1 MEVSL
6 ESSDY
11 RSFYIP
17 CPEENRLNRT
27 LEDWTRRR
35 FLELSGAAAAG
46 SALRLSALAQ
56 TQSPH
61 PEPAGMPPP
70 GVITGGV
77 RPLLESNVARPLR
90 YTPGNGEFVIRN
102 GREYFNRPIYGP
114 ISSFRVD
121 AGDLPEFSLYL
132 RGHGG
137 NLKLGI
143 LAGSASKWCAAA
155 DVVVARYRPGR
166 MIYEVRDALLGNGT
180 LTLELLTANPGS
192 GLLLKAQ
199 SENIPAGVSLA
210 WAFAGASGRKGR
222 RNGDIGCEVQPV
234 AQFFQVRAEECND
247 NRYWL
252 DTETADSRPA
262 SRLSSPAGELLLT
275 FPEGSTLQV
284 RSFDDWGHSPLGGAP
299 PANAAPHQPI
309 LSGSCR
315 LTSTAQYLTVQ
326 VIEAAAHNEGTDP
339 DVAFAARSREVAAI
353 ADTLRFDTPDAYLNA
368 VAPALAV
375 AAEAIWDP
383 LDGCVMHGAVAWRVA
398 LVGWRGPYVFDAIGQ
413 HERTRANL
421 RHWLAKQNVSAIT
434 TGDPATGPADPDQR
448 LARKEGLLHSNGD
461 LSNNHYDM
469 NLVFIDVL
477 LRHLRWTG
485 DLEFAREIWPALQR
499 HLAWEHRLF
508 RREFTGA
515 NGEKLPLYEA
525 YAAIWASD
533 NLQYSGGGTAHGSA
547 YNLFAHRAA
556 AEIARLLQENA
567 TPYEAEA
574 NLIDKAMQQLLWL
587 PWQGALAE
595 SKDLLGPQTVY
606 SNPALWTVYHTID
619 SEAVTS
625 QQAWQMAAE
634 RLHTSRHIPV
644 RGEGVPPG
652 EWFMLSCSDWL
663 PYMWSLNLLL
673 LAENAHMALAM
684 WQAGMADEAFTLLK
698 SNLLDSLYRG
708 LCPGDFHMTSD
719 LDVHRQE
726 AQRDFG
732 DPIGITSRALIEGLF
747 GVQPDLLGG
756 RITLRPGF
764 PSEWDH
770 ASLTHKDFDFA
781 WSRSGNSESYSFTS
795 RLPRAVPVTLRLRA
809 RTTQLPTLSGAEG
822 AHAAF
827 DATAVGSPMLV
838 VSLPAANSFHLTLQW
853 HGEASPAVAA
863 VRSYRLH
870 EPLELPRGI
879 APAQIEDPQQCL
891 TAGRVAAE
899 GVHTVFAK
907 MKQGE
912 CMWSLPITF
921 RVEAPTLKLLPVP
934 RAQSGSQMEPVALPL
949 DNQLT
954 TIFTRGYTEPR
965 SPFCSLSIPDTLLG
979 GWANIGEP
987 IPIDDAGLRAANGVL
1002 QTSIGVP
1009 FRTPAGATPNCA
1021 FLSYFKPDPTAI
1033 TAPLSGH
1040 ARGLYLLLT
1049 GTTLPQ
1055 CSHIDHA
1062 TVTASYSD
1070 GGTAKLALRN
1080 PETWWPIEQD
1090 YLLDDYLFIN
1100 DAPLPPRVDLRS
1112 GATRIL
1118 DPVAFK
1124 GKGRNVPGGAATI
1137 LHLPLDPARELR
1149 SLKIEV
1155 ELYGIVV
1162 AVLAAT
1168 LER

>member
-1 MEVSL
+1 
-6 ESSDY
+6 
-11 RSFYIP
+11 
-17 CPEENRLNRT
+17 
-27 LEDWTRRR
+27 
-35 FLELSGAAAAG
+35 
-46 SALRLSALAQ
+46 
-56 TQSPH
+56 
-61 PEPAGMPPP
+61 MPPP
-70 GVITGGV
+70 GVITGGI

-90 YTPGNGEFVIRN
+90 YTPSDGEFVIRN
-102 GREYFNRPIYGP
+102 GREFFNRPIYGP

-132 RGHGG
+132 PGHGG

-143 LAGSASKWCAAA
+143 LAGSASKWCAVA
-155 DVVVARYRPGR
+155 DEVVARYRPGR
-166 MIYEVRDALLGNGT
+166 MIYEIRDALLGHGK

-192 GLLLKAQ
+192 GLLLKATGEQ
-199 SENIPAGVSLA
+199 VPAGVLLA

-247 NRYWL
+247 NHYWL
-252 DTETADSRPA
+252 DTETPDSRP
-262 SRLSSPAGELLLT
+262 SGRLSSPAGEFLLT
-275 FPEGSTLQV
+275 FPEDSTLQLQ
-284 RSFDDWGHSPLGGAP
+284 SFDVWGHAPLGSASV
-299 PANAAPHQPI
+299 ANAAPQQPI
-309 LSGSCR
+309 LAGSCR
-315 LTSTAQYLTVQ
+315 LTGAAQHLTVQ
-326 VIEAAAHNEGTDP
+326 VIEAAAHNEGPDP
-339 DVAFAARSREVAAI
+339 DVAFAARSREVAVI
-353 ADTLRFDTPDAYLNA
+353 ADTLRFDTPDPYLNA
-368 VAPALAV
+368 AAPALAV

-383 LDGCVMHGAVAWRVA
+383 HQGCVMHGAVAWRVA

-421 RHWLAKQNVSAIT
+421 RHWLRKQNVSPVT
-434 TGDPATGPADPDQR
+434 TNDPATGPADTGER

-485 DLEFAREIWPALQR
+485 NREFAREIWPALQQ

-508 RREFTGA
+508 RREFTSA
-515 NGEKLPLYEA
+515 KGEKLPLYEA

-556 AEIARLLQENA
+556 AQIARLLHEDS

-574 NLIDKAMQQLLWL
+574 ALIDKAMQQLLWL
-587 PWQGALAE
+587 PQQGALAE
-595 SKDLLGPQTVY
+595 AKDLYGPQTVY
-606 SNPALWTVYHTID
+606 NNPALWTVYHAID
-619 SEAVTS
+619 SEAVTPR
-625 QQAWQMAAE
+625 QAWQMAAE
-634 RLHTSRHIPV
+634 RLHTLRHVPV
-644 RGEGVPPG
+644 RGAGVPAG
-652 EWFMLSCSDWL
+652 EWFMLACSDWL

-747 GVQPDLLGG
+747 GVQPDLLDG

-770 ASLTHKDFDFA
+770 ASLTHRDFDFA
-781 WSRSGNSESYSFTS
+781 WKRSGESESYTFTS
-795 RLPRAVPVTLRLRA
+795 RMPRAVPVTLRLRA
-809 RTTQLPTLSGAEG
+809 RTTQLPTLSGVAG
-822 AHAAF
+822 AHVTF
-827 DATAVGSPMLV
+827 DAGAVGSPMLV
-838 VSLPAANSFHLTLQW
+838 VSLPSTTSFHLALQW
-853 HGEASPAVAA
+853 HGEAPIAAPAL
-863 VRSYRLH
+863 RSYPPQV
-870 EPLELPRGI
+870 PLELPRGVTL
-879 APAQIEDPQQCL
+879 AQIDDPQVCL
-891 TAGRVAAE
+891 AEGRVAE
-899 GVHTVFAK
+899 DGVHTVFAK
-907 MKQGE
+907 MRQGE
-912 CMWSLPITF
+912 CRWSLPISF
-921 RVEAPTLKLLPVP
+921 RIEPDAQNFPPVP
-934 RAQSGSQMEPVALPL
+934 HAESGSQLEPVALPL
-949 DNQLT
+949 DQQVT
-954 TIFTRGYTEPR
+954 TIFTRRYVEPR

-1009 FRTPAGATPNCA
+1009 FHTPASAAPNCA

-1033 TAPLSGH
+1033 TSPVSGR

-1055 CSHIDHA
+1055 CSHMDHA
-1062 TVTASYSD
+1062 TLTVSYSD

-1100 DAPLPPRVDLRS
+1100 DAPLPQRVDLRS
-1112 GATRIL
+1112 GKTRIL

-1124 GKGRNVPGGAATI
+1124 GNGRDVPGGAATI
-1137 LHLPLDPARELR
+1137 LHIPLDPARELH

>member
-1 MEVSL
+1 MRLIPRCEETRL
-6 ESSDY
+6 Y
-11 RSFYIP
+11 RA
-17 CPEENRLNRT
+17 

-35 FLELSGAAAAG
+35 FLELSSAAAAG
-46 SALRLSALAQ
+46 SALRLSALSQ
-56 TQSPH
+56 TSLPK

-70 GVITGGV
+70 GVITGGI
-77 RPLLESNVARPLR
+77 RPLLESNMARPLR
-90 YTPGNGEFVIRN
+90 YTPVDRSFVIRN
-102 GREYFNRPIYGP
+102 GREFFNRPIYGP

-132 RGHGG
+132 PGHGG

-143 LAGSASKWCAAA
+143 LAGADSKWCAAA
-155 DVVVARYRPGR
+155 DEVIARYRPGR
-166 MIYEVRDALLGNGT
+166 MIYEIRDGLLGKGT
-180 LTLELLTANPGS
+180 LTLELLTAGTGS

-199 SENIPAGVSLA
+199 GEDVPAGVSLA
-210 WAFAGASGRKGR
+210 WAFGGASGNKGR

-234 AQFFQVRAEECND
+234 AQLFQVRAEECAD
-247 NRYWL
+247 NHYSL
-252 DTETADSRPA
+252 DDTAAHPA
-262 SRLSSPAGELLLT
+262 ARLRSPAGELLLT
-275 FPEGSTLQV
+275 FPADATLSI
-284 RSFDDWGHSPLGGAP
+284 RSFDAWGLAPQTASATVASPVEPILTGHSKFRGA
-299 PANAAPHQPI
+299 
-309 LSGSCR
+309 
-315 LTSTAQYLTVQ
+315 AQYLTVQ
-326 VIEAAAHNEGTDP
+326 VESAALAGDDDP
-339 DVAFAARSREVAAI
+339 GVAFAARSREIEAMASS
-353 ADTLRFDTPDAYLNA
+353 LHFDTPDPFLNA

-383 LDGCVMHGAVAWRVA
+383 HQGCVMHGAVAWRVA

-413 HERTRANL
+413 HDRTRTNL
-421 RHWLAKQNVSAIT
+421 RHWLAKQNVSPVT
-434 TGDPATGPADPDQR
+434 TGDPATGPADPGER
-448 LARKEGLLHSNGD
+448 LARKEDLLHSNGD

-508 RREFTGA
+508 RREFAGA
-515 NGEKLPLYEA
+515 SGEKLPLYEA

-556 AEIARLLQENA
+556 AEIARLLHEDP

-574 NLIDKAMQQLLWL
+574 ALIDKAMQQLLWL
-587 PWQGALAE
+587 PQQGALAE
-595 SKDLLGPQTVY
+595 AKDLYGPQTVY
-606 SNPALWTVYHTID
+606 NNPALWTVYHTID
-619 SEAVTS
+619 SEAAAP

-634 RLHTSRHIPV
+634 RLHTLRNVPV
-644 RGEGVPPG
+644 RGAGVPPG

-708 LCPGDFHMTSD
+708 LCPGAFHMTSD

-756 RITLRPGF
+756 HITLRPGF
-764 PSEWDH
+764 PSEWDR

-781 WSRSGNSESYSFTS
+781 WSRSGESESYSFTS
-795 RLPRAVPVTLRLRA
+795 RLPHAVPVTLRLRA
-809 RTTQLPTLSGAEG
+809 RTIQLPAVSGAEG
-822 AHAAF
+822 VHVAF
-827 DATAVGSPMLV
+827 DTSAVGSPMLV
-838 VSLPAANSFHLTLQW
+838 VTLPAVASFHLTLHW
-853 HGEASPAVAA
+853 HGEASIAAPA
-863 VRSYRLH
+863 VRSYRLN
-870 EPLELPRGI
+870 EPLALPPGVTL
-879 APAQIEDPQQCL
+879 AQIDDPQQCL
-891 TAGRVAAE
+891 AEDRVATE

-907 MKQGE
+907 VRKGE
-912 CMWSLPITF
+912 CQWSLPITF
-921 RVEAPTLKLLPVP
+921 RVERSALKFLPVP
-934 RAQSGSQMEPVALPL
+934 RAERGSQLEPVALPL
-949 DNQLT
+949 NHQLT
-954 TIFTRGYTEPR
+954 TIFTRRYVEPR
-965 SPFCSLSIPDTLLG
+965 SPFCSLAIPDTLLG

-987 IPIDDAGLRAANGVL
+987 IPIDDAGLRAANGLL
-1002 QTSIGVP
+1002 QTAIGVP
-1009 FRTPAGATPNCA
+1009 FSTPVGSAPNCA
-1021 FLSYFKPDPTAI
+1021 FLSCFKPDPTVI
-1033 TAPLSGH
+1033 TAPLSGR
-1040 ARGLYLLLT
+1040 ARVLYLLLT

-1055 CSHIDHA
+1055 CSRMDHA
-1062 TVTASYSD
+1062 TVTVSYSD

-1090 YLLDDYLFIN
+1090 YLMDDYLFVN

-1112 GATRIL
+1112 GKTRIL
-1118 DPVAFK
+1118 DPVTFK
-1124 GKGRNVPGGAATI
+1124 GAGRNVPGGAATI

>member
-1 MEVSL
+1 
-6 ESSDY
+6 
-11 RSFYIP
+11 
-17 CPEENRLNRT
+17 
-27 LEDWTRRR
+27 
-35 FLELSGAAAAG
+35 
-46 SALRLSALAQ
+46 
-56 TQSPH
+56 
-61 PEPAGMPPP
+61 MPPP
-70 GVITGGV
+70 GVITGGI
-77 RPLLESNVARPLR
+77 RPLLESNVSRPLR
-90 YTPGNGEFVIRN
+90 YTPSDGEFVIRN
-102 GREYFNRPIYGP
+102 GREFFNRPIYGP

-132 RGHGG
+132 PGHGG

-143 LAGSASKWCAAA
+143 LAGSASKWCAVA
-155 DVVVARYRPGR
+155 DEVVARYRPGR
-166 MIYEVRDALLGNGT
+166 MIYEIRDALLGHGK

-192 GLLLKAQ
+192 GLLLKATGEQ
-199 SENIPAGVSLA
+199 VPAGVLLA

-247 NRYWL
+247 NHYWL
-252 DTETADSRPA
+252 DTETPDSRP
-262 SRLSSPAGELLLT
+262 SGRLSSPAGEFLLT
-275 FPEGSTLQV
+275 FPEDSTLQLQ
-284 RSFDDWGHSPLGGAP
+284 SFDVWGHAPLGSASV
-299 PANAAPHQPI
+299 ANAAPQQPI
-309 LSGSCR
+309 LAGSCR
-315 LTSTAQYLTVQ
+315 LTGAAQHLTVQ
-326 VIEAAAHNEGTDP
+326 VIEAAAHNEGPDP
-339 DVAFAARSREVAAI
+339 DVAFAARSREVAVI
-353 ADTLRFDTPDAYLNA
+353 ADTLRFDTPDPYLNA
-368 VAPALAV
+368 AAPALAV

-383 LDGCVMHGAVAWRVA
+383 HQGCVMHGAVAWRVA

-421 RHWLAKQNVSAIT
+421 RHWLRKQNVSPVT
-434 TGDPATGPADPDQR
+434 TNDPATGPADTGER

-485 DLEFAREIWPALQR
+485 DREFAREIWPALQR

-508 RREFTGA
+508 RREFTSA
-515 NGEKLPLYEA
+515 KGEKLPLYEA

-556 AEIARLLQENA
+556 AQIARLLHEDS

-574 NLIDKAMQQLLWL
+574 ALIDKAMQQLLWL
-587 PWQGALAE
+587 PQQGALAE
-595 SKDLLGPQTVY
+595 AKDLYGPQTVY
-606 SNPALWTVYHTID
+606 NNPALWTVYHAID
-619 SEAVTS
+619 SEAVTPR
-625 QQAWQMAAE
+625 QAWQMAAE
-634 RLHTSRHIPV
+634 RLHTLRQVPV

-652 EWFMLSCSDWL
+652 EWFMLACSDWL

-747 GVQPDLLGG
+747 GVQPDLLDG

-770 ASLTHKDFDFA
+770 ASLTHRDFDFA
-781 WSRSGNSESYSFTS
+781 WKRSGESESYTFTS
-795 RLPRAVPVTLRLRA
+795 RMPRAVPVTLRLRA
-809 RTTQLPTLSGAEG
+809 RTTQLPTLSGVAG
-822 AHAAF
+822 AHVTF
-827 DATAVGSPMLV
+827 DAGAVGSPMLV
-838 VSLPAANSFHLTLQW
+838 VTLPAVASFHLTLHW
-853 HGEASPAVAA
+853 HGEASIAAPA
-863 VRSYRLH
+863 VRSYRLN
-870 EPLELPRGI
+870 EPLALPPGVTL
-879 APAQIEDPQQCL
+879 AQIDDPQQCL
-891 TAGRVAAE
+891 AEDRVATE

-907 MKQGE
+907 VRKGE
-912 CMWSLPITF
+912 CQWSLPITF
-921 RVEAPTLKLLPVP
+921 RVERSALKFLPVP
-934 RAQSGSQMEPVALPL
+934 RAERGSQLEPVALPL
-949 DNQLT
+949 NHQLT
-954 TIFTRGYTEPR
+954 TIFTRRYVEPR
-965 SPFCSLSIPDTLLG
+965 SPFCSLAIPDTLLG

-987 IPIDDAGLRAANGVL
+987 IPIDDAGLRAANGLL
-1002 QTSIGVP
+1002 QTAIGVP
-1009 FRTPAGATPNCA
+1009 FSTPEGSAPNCA
-1021 FLSYFKPDPTAI
+1021 FLSCFKPDPTVI
-1033 TAPLSGH
+1033 TAPLSGR
-1040 ARGLYLLLT
+1040 ARVLYLLLT

-1055 CSHIDHA
+1055 CSRMDHA
-1062 TVTASYSD
+1062 TVTVSYSD

-1090 YLLDDYLFIN
+1090 YLMDDYLFVN

-1112 GATRIL
+1112 GKTRIL
-1118 DPVAFK
+1118 DPVTFK
-1124 GKGRNVPGGAATI
+1124 GAGRNVPGGAATI

>member
-1 MEVSL
+1 
-6 ESSDY
+6 
-11 RSFYIP
+11 
-17 CPEENRLNRT
+17 
-27 LEDWTRRR
+27 
-35 FLELSGAAAAG
+35 
-46 SALRLSALAQ
+46 
-56 TQSPH
+56 
-61 PEPAGMPPP
+61 MPPP

-90 YTPGNGEFVIRN
+90 YTPVNGEFVIRN
-102 GREYFNRPIYGP
+102 GGEFFNRPVYGP
-114 ISSFRVD
+114 ISSFRLD

-132 RGHGG
+132 PGHGG

-143 LAGSASKWCAAA
+143 RAGSASKWCAAA
-155 DVVVARYRPGR
+155 DDVVARYRPGR
-166 MIYEVRDALLGNGT
+166 MIYEIRDGLLGKGT

-199 SENIPAGVSLA
+199 GENVTADVSLA

-234 AQFFQVRAEECND
+234 AQFFQVRAEECNE

-252 DTETADSRPA
+252 DTVTADSRPA

-284 RSFDDWGHSPLGGAP
+284 QSFDAWGHAPLGNAS
-299 PANAAPHQPI
+299 PASAAPEQPI
-309 LSGSCR
+309 LAGSCK
-315 LTSTAQYLTVQ
+315 LTAAAQYLTVQ
-326 VIEAAAHNEGTDP
+326 VIEAAAHNEGPDP

-353 ADTLRFDTPDAYLNA
+353 ADTLRFDTPDPYLNA
-368 VAPALAV
+368 AASALAV

-383 LDGCVMHGAVAWRVA
+383 KEGCVMHGAVAWRVA

-413 HERTRANL
+413 HERTRTNL
-421 RHWLAKQNVSAIT
+421 RHWLAKQNISPIT
-434 TGDPATGPADPDQR
+434 TSDPATGPADPGQR

-485 DLEFAREIWPALQR
+485 DKEFAREIWPALQR

-508 RREFTGA
+508 RREFAGA

-556 AEIARLLQENA
+556 AEIARLLHEDP

-587 PWQGALAE
+587 PQQGTLAE

-606 SNPALWTVYHTID
+606 NNPALWTVYHAID
-619 SEAVTS
+619 SEAATPR
-625 QQAWQMAAE
+625 QAWQMAAE
-634 RLHTSRHIPV
+634 RLHTLRHIPV
-644 RGEGVPPG
+644 RGAGVPAG
-652 EWFMLSCSDWL
+652 EWFMLACSDWL

-673 LAENAHMALAM
+673 LGENAHMALAM

-708 LCPGDFHMTSD
+708 LCPGDFHMTSA

-747 GVQPDLLGG
+747 GVQPDLLDG

-781 WSRSGNSESYSFTS
+781 WKRSGESETYSFAS
-795 RLPRAVPVTLRLRA
+795 RLSHAVPFTLRLPA
-809 RTTQLPTLSGAEG
+809 RTTQLPTISGMDG
-822 AHAAF
+822 ANALF
-827 DATAVGSPMLV
+827 DPTAVGAPMLV
-838 VSLPAANSFHLTLQW
+838 VVLPALTSFHLALDWQ
-853 HGEASPAVAA
+853 GDAPIAA
-863 VRSYRLH
+863 PTVRSYRLR
-870 EPLELPRGI
+870 EPLDLPRGVTL
-879 APAQIEDPQQCL
+879 AQIDDPQQCL
-891 TAGRVAAE
+891 AEGRVAAE

-912 CMWSLPITF
+912 CRWSLPITF
-921 RVEAPTLKLLPVP
+921 RIEPDAPKFLPVP
-934 RAQSGSQMEPVALPL
+934 HAQAESKLEAVELQL
-949 DNQLT
+949 DQQLT

-987 IPIDDAGLRAANGVL
+987 IPIDDSGLRAANGLL
-1002 QTSIGVP
+1002 QTAIGVP
-1009 FRTPAGATPNCA
+1009 FHTPASAAPNCA
-1021 FLSYFKPDPTAI
+1021 FLSYFKPDQTAI
-1033 TAPLSGH
+1033 TLPLSGR

-1055 CSHIDHA
+1055 CSHMDHA
-1062 TVTASYSD
+1062 TVTVEYSS
-1070 GGTAKLALRN
+1070 GEPATLALRN

-1090 YLLDDYLFIN
+1090 YLLDDYLFGN

-1112 GATRIL
+1112 GATRVL

-1137 LHLPLDPARELR
+1137 LHLPLDPTRELH

-1168 LER
+1168 LAR

>member
-1 MEVSL
+1 L
-6 ESSDY
+6 H
-11 RSFYIP
+11 
-17 CPEENRLNRT
+17 RT
-27 LEDWTRRR
+27 LEGWTRRR
-35 FLELSGAAAAG
+35 FLELTSAAAAG

-56 TQSPH
+56 TTLPK

-70 GVITGGV
+70 GVITGGI
-77 RPLLESNVARPLR
+77 RPLLESNVARALR
-90 YTPGNGEFVIRN
+90 YTPLDGSFVIRN
-102 GREYFNRPIYGP
+102 GRECFNRPLYGP

-132 RGHGG
+132 PGHGG

-143 LAGSASKWCAAA
+143 VADAGSKWCAVA
-155 DVVVARYRPGR
+155 DEVVARYRPGR
-166 MIYEVRDALLGNGT
+166 MIYEIRDALLGKGT
-180 LTLELLTANPGS
+180 LMLELLTAGTGS

-199 SENIPAGVSLA
+199 GENVAEGVSLA
-210 WAFAGASGRKGR
+210 WAFGGASGRKGR

-247 NRYWL
+247 NRYSL
-252 DTETADSRPA
+252 DTTGTSAA
-262 SRLSSPAGELLLT
+262 AALSSPAGELRLT
-275 FPEGSTLQV
+275 FPEGSKLQV
-284 RSFDDWGHSPLGGAP
+284 QSFDAWASTPKIGRQSSTASPLQPVLTGHSKL
-299 PANAAPHQPI
+299 AAA
-309 LSGSCR
+309 
-315 LTSTAQYLTVQ
+315 AQYLTVQ
-326 VIEAAAHNEGTDP
+326 VADSAAFTGGDDP
-339 DVAFAARSREVAAI
+339 GAVFMTRSHAVEAI
-353 ADTLRFDTPDAYLNA
+353 AGTLHFDTPDAYLNA
-368 VAPALAV
+368 AAPALAI

-383 LDGCVMHGAVAWRVA
+383 KDGCVMHGAVAWRVA

-421 RHWLAKQNVSAIT
+421 RHWLAKQNVSPVT
-434 TGDPATGPADPDQR
+434 TGDPATGPADPDER
-448 LARKEGLLHSNGD
+448 LARSEGLLHSNGD

-485 DLEFAREIWPALQR
+485 DLEFAREIWPALKR
-499 HLAWEHRLF
+499 HLAWERRLF
-508 RREFTGA
+508 RREFTSA
-515 NGEKLPLYEA
+515 SGEKLPLYEA

-533 NLQYSGGGTAHGSA
+533 NLQYNGGGTAHGSA

-556 AEIARLLQENA
+556 TEIARLLHEDPA
-567 TPYEAEA
+567 PYEAEA
-574 NLIDKAMQQLLWL
+574 ALIDKAMQQLLWL
-587 PWQGALAE
+587 PQQGALAE

-606 SNPALWTVYHTID
+606 NNPALWTVYHTID
-619 SEAVTS
+619 SEAVTPR
-625 QQAWQMAAE
+625 QAWQMAAE
-634 RLHTSRHIPV
+634 RLHTLRHVPV

-652 EWFMLSCSDWL
+652 EWFMLCCSDWL

-747 GVQPDLLGG
+747 GVQPDLLGS

-764 PSEWDH
+764 PSEWDR
-770 ASLTHKDFDFA
+770 ASLTHRDFDFA
-781 WSRSGNSESYSFTS
+781 WTRSGRSETYSFTS
-795 RLPRAVPVTLRLRA
+795 RLPRAVPVTLKLRA

-822 AHAAF
+822 ARIAF
-827 DATAVGSPMLV
+827 DADAVGSPMLV
-838 VSLPAANSFHLTLQW
+838 VEVTAVSYFHLTLQW
-853 HGEASPAVAA
+853 HGEAPSTVPA

-870 EPLELPRGI
+870 EPVELPRGV
-879 APAQIEDPQQCL
+879 ALAQIDDPQQCL
-891 TAGRVAAE
+891 ANGRFAAE
-899 GVHTVFAK
+899 GAHTVFAK
-907 MKQGE
+907 MRQGD
-912 CMWSLPITF
+912 CGWSLPITF
-921 RVEAPTLKLLPVP
+921 RVESAAPKFRPVP
-934 RAQSGSQMEPVALPL
+934 HAERGSQMEPVQLPL
-949 DNQLT
+949 DHQLT

-965 SPFCSLSIPDTLLG
+965 SPFCSLAIPDTLLG

-987 IPIDDAGLRAANGVL
+987 IPIDDSGLRAANGLL
-1002 QTSIGVP
+1002 QTGIGVP
-1009 FRTPAGATPNCA
+1009 FRTPAGAVPNCA
-1021 FLSYFKPDPTAI
+1021 FLSCFKPDTTAI
-1033 TAPLSGH
+1033 TAPLSGR

-1055 CSHIDHA
+1055 CSHMDHVKVIVSYVHGD
-1062 TVTASYSD
+1062 TVE
-1070 GGTAKLALRN
+1070 LALRN

-1090 YLLDDYLFIN
+1090 YLLDDYLFVN

-1112 GATRIL
+1112 GAMRIL
-1118 DPVAFK
+1118 DPVTFK
-1124 GKGRNVPGGAATI
+1124 GTGRSIPGGAATI
-1137 LHLPLDPARELR
+1137 LHLPLDPTRELR